1 MYDIVN
7 IKYVFGDCQVS
18 SLYMESS
25 MNISNCCFNYEEL
38 DKEIINFVI
47 YEKSNK
53 EIAEKTGYSLG
64 TIKMRLSVLFKAH
77 GVKTKAGLV
86 REIFK
91 KNLFLSVFNQ

>member
-1 MYDIVN
+1 
-7 IKYVFGDCQVS
+7 
-18 SLYMESS
+18 
-25 MNISNCCFNYEEL
+25 MNISNCCFNYEDL

-64 TIKMRLSVLFKAH
+64 TIKLRLRILFKEH

-91 KNLFLSVFNQ
+91 KNLFLSIFKK